1 MLTPV
6 SQRVEMIRGVVSVI
20 ITKAVALRRLKLV
33 Y

>member
-6 SQRVEMIRGVVSVI
+6 SQRVEMMRSVI
-20 ITKAVALRRLKLV
+20 SVVITKSVALRRLKLV